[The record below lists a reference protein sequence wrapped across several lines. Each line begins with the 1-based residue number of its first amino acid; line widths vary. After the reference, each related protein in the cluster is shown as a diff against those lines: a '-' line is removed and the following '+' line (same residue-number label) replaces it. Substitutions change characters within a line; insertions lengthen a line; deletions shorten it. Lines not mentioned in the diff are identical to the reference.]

1 MKTWIKRSLIGVAAA
16 AVIAGGL
23 IACGGHGHHARAGWS
38 EERITEVRG
47 KAIERISSRL
57 TLDADQKRKL
67 AAVADELLASRRALR
82 GGGADPRSELQALI
96 GSEKFDRSRA
106 QALLEQKTQVAQG
119 QGPKLIAAFGDFYD
133 SLTPAQQ
140 KQVREALEQ
149 RGRGGWGRG

>member
-1 MKTWIKRSLIGVAAA
+1 MKTWIKRSLIGLAATA
-16 AVIAGGL
+16 TLAGGL
-23 IACGGHGHHARAGWS
+23 IAWGGHGHHARGGWS

-47 KAIERISSRL
+47 KAIERISDRL
-57 TLDADQKRKL
+57 TLNAAQQQKL
-67 AAVADELLASRRALR
+67 DAVADELLASRQALR
-82 GGGADPRSELQALI
+82 GGTADPRTELQALI

-133 SLTPAQQ
+133 SLTPEQQ
-140 KQVREALEQ
+140 KQVREALDK